1 MITNRLKG
9 AFWLL
14 GVAGWAV
21 VVVADVWDPD
31 DGTFSTANELV
42 HGSDQM
48 HELGPA
54 GSSGTR
60 DVDFFRIGQR
70 PYSSYEVVVDATSNS
85 IAGFAGDVQLDRYTD
100 AVFTQMGQ
108 AVHEGI
114 GSSRT
119 LRWEN
124 ASASNLGNAFVRVGS
139 TAPCFGCSSS
149 MAVYHIR
156 AYETTYSIPRFNN
169 SSSQFTVLLI
179 QNTAA
184 YTVAGNIYLWSGAG
198 SLLGTSP
205 FALSAKQLLGVN
217 TATIASGASGSVTV
231 SNNGRYGDLSG
242 KAVALEPSTGFTFDT
257 PMVPRPR

>member
-1 MITNRLKG
+1 MTTNRLKG
-9 AFWLL
+9 VLWLL
-14 GVAGWAV
+14 GVAGWVGAV
-21 VVVADVWDPD
+21 AADVWDPA

-54 GSSGTR
+54 GILATR

-85 IAGFAGDVQLDRYTD
+85 IAGTAGDVQLDRYTD
-100 AVFTQMGQ
+100 TVLTQMGDP
-108 AVHEGI
+108 VHDGV

-124 ASASNLGNAFVRVGS
+124 ATASNLGNAFVRVGS
-139 TAPCFGCSSS
+139 TAPCISCSSS
-149 MAVYHIR
+149 TAVYHIR

-169 SSSQFTVLLI
+169 SASQLTVLLI

-184 YTVAGNIYLWSGAG
+184 YAVSGNIYLWSGAG
-198 SLLGTSP
+198 ALLGTSP
-205 FALSAKQLLGVN
+205 FTLPAKQLVGVN

-231 SNNGRYGDLSG
+231 SHNGRYGDLSG